1 MLVACE
7 KIFKFFKDYDHDS
20 GSKRIKKI
28 GNHSIEFVK
37 LNDDYTVARFK
48 YFGNTI
54 LSIALLD
61 HHMIVDNDDYT
72 YISDCGWNTISTK
85 RALRSYIEL
94 ISSIYSK
101 NTFNLFSID
110 SPYAK
115 RVISQLPD

>member
-7 KIFKFFKDYDHDS
+7 KLFKLFKDYDYDS

-48 YFGNTI
+48 YFGHTI

-61 HHMIVDNDDYT
+61 HHLIVGDEDYT

-94 ISSIYSK
+94 ISSMYGKS
-101 NTFNLFSID
+101 TFNLFSID
-110 SPYAK
+110 SSYAK
-115 RVISQLPD
+115 RVISQLLD